1 MRHLYHLN
9 VKRDPAHRV
18 PEVRCHAPYR
28 HDWLLGL
35 VRIPRMNWPTPYLK
49 GHARERLFSKIRK
62 GFDAISPMEKMAIK
76 RLKDRTGGSNTW
88 AYQT

>member
-1 MRHLYHLN
+1 
-9 VKRDPAHRV
+9 
-18 PEVRCHAPYR
+18 
-28 HDWLLGL
+28 
-35 VRIPRMNWPTPYLK
+35 MNWPTPYLK